1 MSALAY
7 STDRA
12 GCVSHPTPTRRC
24 THVGRE
30 APILMENN
38 TKITVCFSVFDR
50 EITQEKLAGC
60 MLGSWWVKRDNFSFI
75 YVYVEAH
82 QLTKFSNTLQNY
94 NNNNNNKIWLFITHS
109 TERNL
114 RFFMHN
120 CAYILKKTVRT
131 T

>member
-1 MSALAY
+1 MDEIEILAISTPSHDLNSTMKKQMELEIDVTEIESA
-7 STDRA
+7 
-12 GCVSHPTPTRRC
+12 
-24 THVGRE
+24 
-30 APILMENN
+30 
-38 TKITVCFSVFDR
+38 
-50 EITQEKLAGC
+50 
-60 MLGSWWVKRDNFSFI
+60 FI
-75 YVYVEAH
+75 
-82 QLTKFSNTLQNY
+82 N